1 MGEGVGGAMYQK
13 LGLVKAVPGLS
24 DEGRAKVTKKDADKF
39 FFKVPSLRNI
49 EKTAP
54 YLHDGS
60 KKTLEE
66 TIAFMGEFQLGK
78 QLKKEEVDSI
88 ATFLKTLTGEVP
100 KALAEEPRALPSSK
114 TTPKPD
120 PS

>member
-1 MGEGVGGAMYQK
+1 ME
-13 LGLVKAVPGLS
+13 
-24 DEGRAKVTKKDADKF
+24 TDKF

-66 TIAFMGEFQLGK
+66 TISFMGEYQLGK

-88 ATFLKTLTGEVP
+88 ATFLKSLTGELPKAMIAEP
-100 KALAEEPRALPSSK
+100 KALPAGKE
-114 TTPKPD
+114 TPKPD